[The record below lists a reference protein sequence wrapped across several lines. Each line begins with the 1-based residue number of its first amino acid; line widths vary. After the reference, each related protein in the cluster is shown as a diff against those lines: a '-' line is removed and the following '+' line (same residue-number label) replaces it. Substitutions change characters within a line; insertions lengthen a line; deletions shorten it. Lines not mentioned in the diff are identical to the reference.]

1 MSELT
6 RLRKICWAVNL
17 VYSNLLKE
25 LVNAVEPLDE
35 CSVRSYK
42 YDTRPIE
49 EPGGVRYTW
58 LVFNTLDHVRLSITA
73 RGFGIVHVTV
83 VSVMFSN
90 WNRDVAVACED
101 EVDDEVW
108 ENARK
113 LIRETIEFVARTR
126 NESK

>member
-6 RLRKICWAVNL
+6 KHRKICWAVNL

-35 CSVRSYK
+35 GGVRSYK

-49 EPGGVRYTW
+49 DIGGARYTW
-58 LVFNTLDHVRLSITA
+58 LVFDTPDHVRLSITA

-83 VSVMFSN
+83 VSVVFSN
-90 WNRDVAVACED
+90 WNRDVAVACAD
-101 EVDDEVW
+101 VVDDKVW